1 MTGELISAQ
10 QARSCSSS
18 CCPGTV
24 VGLRKVDA
32 TRLTVR
38 STEWYCM
45 SRLEP
50 SRNTRRTWTWM
61 FFQYHLTL
69 LPANQIKGT
78 RSQSQS
84 IDALGSPR
92 IALCKKKCEIGRAPA
107 DEHLDDG
114 WHMDDIG
121 RQPPDIILQL
131 FLYIYYISL
140 TALHLM

>member
-1 MTGELISAQ
+1 M
-10 QARSCSSS
+10 
-18 CCPGTV
+18 
-24 VGLRKVDA
+24 
-32 TRLTVR
+32 
-38 STEWYCM
+38 
-45 SRLEP
+45 
-50 SRNTRRTWTWM
+50 
-61 FFQYHLTL
+61 
-69 LPANQIKGT
+69 
-78 RSQSQS
+78 
-84 IDALGSPR
+84 DALGRPR